1 MFYVLG
7 LTVAVAVSTPAVVAE
22 IRRLWAL
29 RNSDELPIAEA
40 TVQRADVGEVRT
52 DYSHYFRAD
61 VGYFYV
67 VNGSYYS
74 GYVERRF
81 NNEAAAQEYCRK
93 TAGTKFRVRY
103 HPVRNELSK
112 AVEEVSLAKN

>member
-1 MFYVLG
+1 M
-7 LTVAVAVSTPAVVAE
+7 AE

-29 RNSDELPIAEA
+29 RNSDELPITEA
-40 TVQRADVGEVRT
+40 TVQRADVGEVRK

-74 GYVERRF
+74 GYLERRF
-81 NNEAAAQEYCRK
+81 KNEAAAREYCRK
-93 TAGTKFRVRY
+93 MAGTKFGVRY
-103 HPVRNELSK
+103 DPARNELSK
-112 AVEEVSLAKN
+112 AVEETSLARN